1 MGYQSAHHDQLDHA
15 RVRRDVQKTES
26 ERSEEFHI
34 QPTLLLG
41 LALTTSIS
49 FNLFL
54 IFYIYRKSLFVSLP
68 QDIKVL
74 AWTAQQESISQI
86 FTTLVFSFITLFEL
100 FLNAI
105 LLYHHMI
112 LLKFLLLSLLYIK
125 KLQIYLTNYPG
136 DQRS

>member
-1 MGYQSAHHDQLDHA
+1 MGYQSAHHDDQLDHS
-15 RVRRDVQKTES
+15 RVRRDIQNTES
-26 ERSEEFHI
+26 EKSEEFHI

-74 AWTAQQESISQI
+74 A
-86 FTTLVFSFITLFEL
+86 
-100 FLNAI
+100 
-105 LLYHHMI
+105 
-112 LLKFLLLSLLYIK
+112 
-125 KLQIYLTNYPG
+125 
-136 DQRS
+136 

>member
-54 IFYIYRKSLFVSLP
+54 PSRCPSC
-68 QDIKVL
+68 QT
-74 AWTAQQESISQI
+74 WCGQTQ
-86 FTTLVFSFITLFEL
+86 
-100 FLNAI
+100 
-105 LLYHHMI
+105 
-112 LLKFLLLSLLYIK
+112 LSHL
-125 KLQIYLTNYPG
+125 
-136 DQRS
+136 

>member
-1 MGYQSAHHDQLDHA
+1 MHFQAGEMIGFQSAHHDQLDHA
-15 RVRRDVQKTES
+15 RVRREIQNTES

-74 AWTAQQESISQI
+74 PGHTTIENVEILLTSTENTCHRKISQRKI
-86 FTTLVFSFITLFEL
+86 SQKSD
-100 FLNAI
+100 
-105 LLYHHMI
+105 
-112 LLKFLLLSLLYIK
+112 LKFIQEIK
-125 KLQIYLTNYPG
+125 
-136 DQRS
+136 

>member
-15 RVRRDVQKTES
+15 RVRRDIQNTES
-26 ERSEEFHI
+26 KRSEEFHI

-74 AWTAQQESISQI
+74 AWTAQQESISQV
-86 FTTLVFSFITLFEL
+86 FTTLVFSFITHFEL
-100 FLNAI
+100 FFNAI
-105 LLYHHMI
+105 LLYHDII
-112 LLKFLLLSLLYIK
+112 LLKFLLLYIK
-125 KLQIYLTNYPG
+125 NYKYIFNKLPWW
-136 DQRS
+136 